1 MDTRRSQNIT
11 ELVVLREQE
20 KQLKFEV
27 DHSRELLQREQ
38 ERVKMLMQQLAK
50 QEHFNTSAELSANT
64 TRSRLNELEGV
75 HQSTDAENTGLRR
88 DKMLLVDHVSNLQK
102 QVSSSSNTVNC

>member
-1 MDTRRSQNIT
+1 MRS
-11 ELVVLREQE
+11 
-20 KQLKFEV
+20 F
-27 DHSRELLQREQ
+27 S
-38 ERVKMLMQQLAK
+38 QLAK

-75 HQSTDAENTGLRR
+75 HQSTDAENTNLRR

-102 QVSSSSNTVNC
+102 QVRDDIFITLSFH